1 MAGFPT
7 KPGTYHLPRA
17 AYFPP
22 TELLSYVWPWI
33 EAWEVRFEAR
43 SCQKNYAEGGLNED
57 DQAGQGF
64 IKLLKYLR
72 TVLLQDLA
80 VLQPCKLYNY

>member
-7 KPGTYHLPRA
+7 KPGAYYLPRA
-17 AYFPP
+17 AHTPP
-22 TELLSYVWPWI
+22 TELLSLVWPWI

-43 SCQKNYAEGGLNED
+43 SRQKSYAEGGLDED
-57 DQAGQGF
+57 DRAGQGF

-72 TVLLQDLA
+72 VVLLQDLA
-80 VLQPCKLYNY
+80 VLQPSKL